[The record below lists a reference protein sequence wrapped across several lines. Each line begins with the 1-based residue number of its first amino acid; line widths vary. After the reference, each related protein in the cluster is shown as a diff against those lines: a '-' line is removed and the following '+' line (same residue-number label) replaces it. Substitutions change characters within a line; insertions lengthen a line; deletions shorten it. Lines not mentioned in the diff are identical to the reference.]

1 MQSRKNGAEVLRLAT
16 RGSAL
21 ALAQAETVKQ
31 LFETEIKKS
40 GENCRVELLT
50 ITTAGDRD
58 RKSALSKIGGKG
70 LFVRGIEEA
79 LLDGRADLAVHSSK
93 DLPYELCEGL
103 VIAGVP
109 AAAPPEDLL
118 IIRPDSVFAARLL
131 HGPAFSD
138 EERQENN
145 VPVIGTGSP
154 RRVSELEA
162 LIGPF
167 EAKENRGNISTRI
180 RKLTEGQF
188 DAIVLAR
195 AGVERLHLDLSNLLI
210 RAFSAE
216 EMIPACGQGI
226 LAVECRRDDERM
238 IRLLKGI
245 SDERTRMRFD
255 IERCL
260 FKDMRADC
268 ATALG
273 VFAEVEENGHF
284 TLTGMYDGHKECAEG
299 RTDDYSEVCAKLAR
313 ALMKTSSS
321 GSPSGTVTLVG
332 GGCGPSLMTEEG
344 VEAVSHA
351 EVLLYDDLVDF
362 SCLQYA
368 PKNCECVYVGKRYGR
383 HSRKQE
389 EINDLLIQYASEGKK
404 VVRLKG
410 GDPFVFGRGGEEVLA
425 LQKAGIACEALP
437 GISSAIAVPEHLGIP
452 VTHRKMARSFT
463 VVTGHTA
470 DGTGEDFEA
479 LAHLKG
485 TLVFLMGLHA
495 APTISEEL
503 IRFGKDPETPCAIL
517 SRGFSPEEKRRDCTL
532 EHLAETA
539 AKAEDPAVIV
549 VGEVVSFHM
558 ESPIRRPLERCTVGV
573 TGSEGFIQ
581 KMTGRLKEEGAGTIG
596 FPTLSLVAEPK
607 AIPDDFTGVNWL
619 VFTSS
624 NGVNLFFKE
633 MKARKFDIRRL
644 FGLKFAVIGKGTA
657 EKLAS
662 YGIYADFVPSVY
674 ESGVLGRELAEKIIR
689 DGKSDDKVW
698 ILRAENGSKALTDAL
713 DARQIDY
720 KDIGIYRAEAA
731 DHKDD
736 VIRNEALKK
745 ADFLTFSSAAGVR
758 AFFKTAELPEKAQ
771 IVAIGPLTAEEFRR
785 HSDRPCFVPKSYTAE
800 AMIDL
805 MRNCMLRR

>member
-1 MQSRKNGAEVLRLAT
+1 MQSRKNGAEVLYLAT

-31 LFETEIKKS
+31 LLEAKIGKS
-40 GENCRVELLT
+40 GENVRVELLT
-50 ITTAGDRD
+50 ITTAGDKD

-79 LLDGRADLAVHSSK
+79 LLDGRADLAVHSAK

-103 VIAGVP
+103 TIAGVP

-118 IIRPDSVFAARLL
+118 IVRPDSPFAERLL
-131 HGPAFSD
+131 HGPTFFE
-138 EERQENN
+138 EERAAGKI
-145 VPVIGTGSP
+145 PVIGTGSP
-154 RRVSELEA
+154 RRVSELKA
-162 LIGPF
+162 QIGPF

-180 RKLTEGQF
+180 RKLKEGQF

-195 AGVERLHLDLSNLLI
+195 AGVERLQLDLSDLLI
-210 RAFSAE
+210 RRFSAE

-226 LAVECRRDDERM
+226 LAVECRGDDERM
-238 IRLLKGI
+238 VRLLRGI
-245 SDERTRMRFD
+245 SDEKTRMRFD

-260 FKDMRADC
+260 FRDMKADC

-273 VFAEVEENGHF
+273 VFAKVDEDGHF
-284 TLTGMYDGHKECAEG
+284 TLTGMYGGRKERAAG
-299 RTDDYSEVCAKLAR
+299 STDDYRTVCAGLAGS
-313 ALMKTSSS
+313 LMKTSTGS
-321 GSPSGTVTLVG
+321 SPSGTVTLVG
-332 GGCGPSLMTEEG
+332 GGCGPRLMTEEAI
-344 VEAVSHA
+344 EAVSRA

-368 PKNCECVYVGKRYGR
+368 PKDCRFVYVGKRYGR

-389 EINDLLIQYASEGKK
+389 EINDLLIRYASEGKN

-425 LQKAGIACEALP
+425 LEEAGITCETLP

-495 APTISEEL
+495 APVISGEL
-503 IRFGKDPETPCAIL
+503 IRYGKDPKTPCAIL
-517 SRGFSPEEKRRDCTL
+517 SRGFSSEEKRRDCTL
-532 EHLAETA
+532 ENLAEMA
-539 AKAEDPAVIV
+539 QRAEDPAVIV
-549 VGEVVSFHM
+549 IGEVASFHM
-558 ESPIRRPLERCTVGV
+558 ESRDRRPLERCTVAV
-573 TGSEGFIQ
+573 TGSESFIE
-581 KMTGRLKEEGAGTIG
+581 KMTGLLRKEGAVAAGC
-596 FPTLSLVAEPK
+596 PTLSITAKPE
-607 AIPDDFTGVNWL
+607 AIPTDFSGADWL

-624 NGVNLFFKE
+624 NGVDLFFRE
-633 MKARKFDIRRL
+633 MAERKFDIRRL
-644 FGLKFAVIGKGTA
+644 SGLKFAVIGKGTA
-657 EKLAS
+657 EKLTS
-662 YGIYADFVPSVY
+662 YGVYADFVPSVY

-689 DGKSDDKVW
+689 DGQSDDKVW
-698 ILRAENGSKALTDAL
+698 ILRAENGSKALTEAL

-720 KDIGIYRAEAA
+720 RDIGIYRAEPAV
-731 DHKDD
+731 HRDD
-736 VIRNEALKK
+736 VLLHEALKR

-758 AFFKTAELPEKAQ
+758 AFFETAELPERAQ
-771 IVAIGPLTAEEFRR
+771 IVAIGPLTAEEFRH
-785 HSDRPCFVPKSYTAE
+785 HSDRPCLVPKAYTAE
-800 AMIDL
+800 AMISL
-805 MRNCMLRR
+805 MRDRMLRR

>member
-1 MQSRKNGAEVLRLAT
+1 MQSQKNGVEVLRLAT

-21 ALAQAETVKQ
+21 ALAQAQTVKK
-31 LFETEIKKS
+31 LLEAEIKKS
-40 GENCRVELLT
+40 DEHCRVELLT
-50 ITTAGDRD
+50 ITTAGDKD

-103 VIAGVP
+103 VVAGVP
-109 AAAPPEDLL
+109 KAAPPEDLL
-118 IIRPDSVFAARLL
+118 IIRPDSPFAERLL

-138 EERQENN
+138 EEYRKEK

-154 RRVSELEA
+154 RRVSELTA

-167 EAKENRGNISTRI
+167 EARENRGNISTRI
-180 RKLTEGQF
+180 HKLKEGQF

-195 AGVERLHLDLSNLLI
+195 AGVERLHLDLSDLRI
-210 RAFSAE
+210 RFFSAE

-238 IRLLKGI
+238 VRLLKKI
-245 SDERTRMRFD
+245 SDEKTRIRFD

-260 FKDMRADC
+260 FQDMKADC

-273 VFAEVEENGHF
+273 VFADVKDDGYFE
-284 TLTGMYDGHKECAEG
+284 LTGMYDGRKKCAEG
-299 RTDDYSEVCAKLAR
+299 SVDHYQSVCAELAEKLMNR
-313 ALMKTSSS
+313 EGY
-321 GSPSGTVTLVG
+321 GSVTLVG
-332 GGCGPSLMTEEG
+332 GGCGPHLMTEEAIG
-344 VEAVSHA
+344 AVSHA

-368 PKNCECVYVGKRYGR
+368 PKTCECVYVGKRYGQ
-383 HSRKQE
+383 HSKRQE
-389 EINDLLIQYASEGKK
+389 EINDLLIRYASEGKR

-425 LQKAGIACEALP
+425 LQKAGINCEVLP

-452 VTHRKMARSFT
+452 VTHRKTARSFT

-470 DGTGEDFEA
+470 DGTGEDFEV

-495 APTISEEL
+495 APAISKEL
-503 IRFGKDPETPCAIL
+503 IRCGKDPKTPCAIL

-532 EHLAETA
+532 EKLPETA
-539 AKAEDPAVIV
+539 EDAEDPAVIV
-549 VGEVVSFHM
+549 IGEVASFHM
-558 ESPIRRPLERCTVGV
+558 ESQTKRPLERCTVAV
-573 TGSEGFIQ
+573 TGSEGFIR
-581 KMTGRLKEEGAGTIG
+581 KMTGMLKEEGAVTIG
-596 FPTLSLVAEPK
+596 FPTLSIAARPE
-607 AIPDDFTGVNWL
+607 AIPNDFDGADWL

-624 NGVNLFFKE
+624 NGVDLFFKE
-633 MKARKFDIRRL
+633 MRKRKFDIRHL
-644 FGLKFAVIGKGTA
+644 SGLKFAVIGKGTA

-662 YGIYADFVPSVY
+662 YGVYADFVPSVY
-674 ESGVLGRELAEKIIR
+674 ESGEFGRQLSEKIIR
-689 DGKSDDKVW
+689 DGASDETVW

-713 DARQIDY
+713 GAHKISY
-720 KDIGIYRAEAA
+720 KDIGIYRAEPAG
-731 DHKDD
+731 HKDNTL
-736 VIRNEALKK
+736 RNEALKK

-771 IVAIGPLTAEEFRR
+771 IVAIGPLTAKEFRR
-785 HSDRPCFVPKSYTAE
+785 HSDRTCLVPKSYTAE
-800 AMIDL
+800 AMIEL
-805 MRNCMLRR
+805 LRNRMLGR